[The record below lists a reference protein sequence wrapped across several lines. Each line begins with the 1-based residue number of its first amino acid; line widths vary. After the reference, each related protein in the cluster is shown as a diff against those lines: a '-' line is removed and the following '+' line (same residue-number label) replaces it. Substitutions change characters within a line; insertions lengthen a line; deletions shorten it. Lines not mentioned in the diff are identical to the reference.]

1 MSESFDKT
9 VGRERSGSFGAYKN
23 YKDMLDN
30 FNPEDYETSFELKR
44 S

>member
-23 YKDMLDN
+23 YKDLLAN
-30 FNPEDYETSFELKR
+30 YNPDDDQTEFELKR